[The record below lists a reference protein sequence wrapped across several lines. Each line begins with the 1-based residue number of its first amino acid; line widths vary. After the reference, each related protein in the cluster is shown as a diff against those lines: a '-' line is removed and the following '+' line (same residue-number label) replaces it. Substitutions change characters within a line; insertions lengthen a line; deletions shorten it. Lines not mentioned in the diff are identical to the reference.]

1 MELYLGTEDSI
12 SQSEIQ
18 FLLEQENSKE
28 SGNEKETNNEK
39 EEKNEINETKVEE
52 KETKDI
58 ATEPITSTVNPNKES
73 SFSFIPIAA
82 SAFIILAILFYYL
95 YANDNVQM

>member
-28 SGNEKETNNEK
+28 SGNEKE
-39 EEKNEINETKVEE
+39 EKNEINETKVEE

-58 ATEPITSTVNPNKES
+58 ATEPITSTVNQNKES
-73 SFSFIPIAA
+73 SFGFIPNAAIA
-82 SAFIILAILFYYL
+82 FLILAILFYFL
-95 YANDNVQM
+95 YAKNNVQM